1 MNLHSLLRRQLKR
14 LGIDPAVPP
23 DAPGWSELLQR
34 VSRAYEEHDQESY
47 LLERSQD
54 LASQEMASLYATV
67 RADRDQLDSRVR
79 ERTEALRLSE
89 GRLSSLLS
97 LSADWIWEQDA
108 DLQFTYVSEG
118 FEAATGIH
126 SSQMLG
132 RSRVTG
138 SFHAPAEALAAYE
151 ACIEDRKAFRDFTYS
166 LTRADGTQRFVRIN
180 GEPVFDEG
188 GAFLGYRGVG
198 RDVTQAALADLK
210 VQELACFDSLTG
222 LPNRNMF
229 FTELDRTVARARRQG
244 CGFAVCYID
253 LDRFKT
259 INDTLGHAAG
269 DELLQAMAGRLRA
282 AVRET
287 DLVAR
292 LGGDEF
298 VVVLEG
304 GGGASDIEGVAQK
317 MLAAM
322 GQPLTVQGCGLDV
335 TGSIGISVFPA
346 DGEDAATLLKHADAA
361 MYRAKER
368 GKNNVQFYTSE
379 LADVAASQFAMESEL
394 RSALARGEL
403 FLHYQP
409 KIDIASGAMRSVEA
423 LVRWAHP
430 QRGLVMPGDFIGL
443 AEERGL
449 IVPIGRWVM
458 QAACRQI
465 RDWRNAGLAAPSVA
479 VNLSARQFAS
489 DTLMEDLLDALS
501 LYGIAASELE
511 VELTES
517 VLMADPERASRVLD
531 RMHAMGVR
539 ISIDDFGTGYSSLS
553 YLKRVPAQT
562 VKIDRSFIRGLPED
576 KDDAT
581 ITQAVIAMAHSLGLV
596 VVAEGVETDAQLQM
610 LRQMGCD
617 EAQGY
622 LLGRPMSAA
631 DLALRLDQDT
641 RPRTYPVSRPTP
653 AEPALRL
660 DAACPYRLP
669 SPAATAGR

>member
-1 MNLHSLLRRQLKR
+1 MMDLHSLLRRQLKR
-14 LGIDPAVPP
+14 LAIDPELPP
-23 DAPGWSELLQR
+23 DAAGWSELLQR
-34 VSRAYEEHDQESY
+34 VSRAYDEHDQESY

-54 LASQEMASLYATV
+54 LASQEMAALYATV
-67 RADRDQLDSRVR
+67 RADRDQLESRVR

-89 GRLSSLLS
+89 SRLSSLLS

-108 DLQFTYVSEG
+108 NLQFTYVSEG
-118 FEAATGIH
+118 FQAATGIGP
-126 SSQMLG
+126 SQLLG
-132 RSRVTG
+132 RSRM
-138 SFHAPAEALAAYE
+138 SDANFSSPAEPLAAFR
-151 ACIEDRKAFRDFTYS
+151 ACIESRKAFRDFTYG
-166 LTRADGTQRFVRIN
+166 LTRADGVQRFVRIS
-180 GEPVFDEG
+180 GEPVFDEAG
-188 GAFLGYRGVG
+188 TFLGYRGVG
-198 RDVTQAALADLK
+198 RDVTQTAMAELK

-229 FTELDRTVARARRQG
+229 FTELDRTVARARRQEQ
-244 CGFAVCYID
+244 GFAVCYID

-269 DELLQAMAGRLRA
+269 DELLKVMAGRLSG
-282 AVRET
+282 AVRES

-304 GGGASDIEGVAQK
+304 GGGAADLSVVARK
-317 MLAAM
+317 MLATI
-322 GQPLTVQGCGLDV
+322 GEPLTVQGCGLDV
-335 TGSIGISVFPA
+335 TGSIGISMFPA

-361 MYRAKER
+361 MYLAKER
-368 GKNNVQFYTSE
+368 GKNNIQFYTAE
-379 LADVAASQFAMESEL
+379 LADLAVLQFAMESEL
-394 RSALARGEL
+394 RLGLARDEL
-403 FLHYQP
+403 VLHYQP
-409 KIDIASGAMRSVEA
+409 KIDIASGAMHSVEA

-458 QAACRQI
+458 QAACRQM
-465 RDWRNAGLAAPSVA
+465 RDWRSAGLVAPSVA

-489 DTLMEDLLDALS
+489 DTLIEDLVEALS
-501 LYGIAASELE
+501 MYGIAATEFE

-517 VLMADPERASRVLD
+517 VLMADPERASQVLE

-576 KDDAT
+576 KDDAA

-622 LLGRPMSAA
+622 LLGRPMAA
-631 DLALRLDQDT
+631 AALAQRLGRDSPARADT
-641 RPRTYPVSRPTP
+641 GATP
-653 AEPALRL
+653 AVHTAF
-660 DAACPYRLP
+660 P
-669 SPAATAGR
+669 SDLVC